1 MNANSNR
8 DAPFHSTLFA
18 AALTL
23 AACGAKRTRAA
34 RADPE
39 LDALFAQLRASR
51 RTPRPPPRSSTR
63 IWERWADSG
72 SPTVNI
78 LLERAAAAERRAT
91 PNSPGASSIRPATSR
106 PTTPSPGTA
115 APTSP
120 TAPRIIAGAIA
131 AIQETLKR
139 EPRHFGALAGLGLIY
154 EELGQQRAALEA
166 FRAALAIHP
175 HYEAAL
181 QGVRRLEPRVDGR
194 DA

>member
-1 MNANSNR
+1 MR
-8 DAPFHSTLFA
+8 PFLYALFA
-18 AALTL
+18 VLTL
-23 AACGAKRTRAA
+23 AACGVSDRSAA
-34 RADPE
+34 RTDPE
-39 LDALFAQLRASR
+39 LDNLFSQLEQAPDSAAAASAEQA
-51 RTPRPPPRSSTR
+51 
-63 IWERWADSG
+63 IWQHWSDSG

-78 LLERAAAAERRAT
+78 LLERAAAAESAGDADLAGRFLDQASDLAPDYAEPWNRRA
-91 PNSPGASSIRPATSR
+91 NLAYRAEDYR
-106 PTTPSPGTA
+106 
-115 APTSP
+115 
-120 TAPRIIAGAIA
+120 GAIA

-175 HYEAAL
+175 HYETAL